1 MFGRVNVSLYMLRS
15 FDKGQ
20 AIVSARNW
28 WRHFFIQ
35 ESPHSKKERV
45 QAFGATICGIVWVD
59 KRNFWLVNGCL
70 GYHRPITEQM
80 LDHPNVVG
88 NHGRFPFNKNCC
100 LKFRQFHVPS
110 GTSHSGCTDPTQA
123 AARLVIV
130 LVSRI
135 QKSGT
140 RNNNFVKWKD
150 TFRSDRP
157 KLPDRSCYTASL
169 YLDWSYNPKGNIALV
184 GRTQSLVF
192 NMVFSGWRV
201 RLWLFRDKLL
211 QKEKNVRLANSFL
224 GTRDN
229 TDPLLVI
236 APRHHEPTLWGR
248 GFLQRS
254 DSQMINIRRKS
265 SLHQNKGQR
274 INDHAASRFAASR
287 PSSEA

>member
-1 MFGRVNVSLYMLRS
+1 MVALDTIDQSLNKCLTIQTWPEITDAFHSTRIPVWNFGNSTCPVE
-15 FDKGQ
+15 
-20 AIVSARNW
+20 
-28 WRHFFIQ
+28 RHI
-35 ESPHSKKERV
+35 PVV
-45 QAFGATICGIVWVD
+45 QT
-59 KRNFWLVNGCL
+59 
-70 GYHRPITEQM
+70 RPT
-80 LDHPNVVG
+80 
-88 NHGRFPFNKNCC
+88 
-100 LKFRQFHVPS
+100 
-110 GTSHSGCTDPTQA
+110 
-123 AARLVIV
+123 ARLVIV

-140 RNNNFVKWKD
+140 RNNNFVKWKG

-248 GFLQRS
+248 VFLQRS